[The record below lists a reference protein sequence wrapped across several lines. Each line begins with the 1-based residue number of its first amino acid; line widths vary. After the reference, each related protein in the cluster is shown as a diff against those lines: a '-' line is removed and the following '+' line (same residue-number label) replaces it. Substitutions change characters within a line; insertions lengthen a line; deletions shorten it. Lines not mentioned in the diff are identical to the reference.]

1 MTGPDL
7 APGLFAAHLASRICH
22 DLISPLGAIGN
33 GMELLEMSGVEGA
46 EIDLIRNAIDDAN
59 RRLRYFRVAFGRAG
73 DGQMLASAEL
83 SDLVR
88 RDDGGR
94 ALRVTWLTEGDIPR
108 REAKRVFLALMCLE
122 SAMPWGGECLV
133 RQSGAGWH
141 LAGAAERLRDL
152 PDLWRILG
160 PDGVT
165 ALPEPAEMHFALLA
179 QELGGQPV
187 HLEQAP
193 GEISLIF

>member
-1 MTGPDL
+1 MTGSGP
-7 APGLFAAHLASRICH
+7 APGAYAALLASRICH

-33 GMELLEMSGVEGA
+33 GMELLELSGIEGA
-46 EIDLIRNAIDDAN
+46 EIDLIRSAIDDAN
-59 RRLRYFRVAFGRAG
+59 RRLRFFRVAFGRAG
-73 DGQMLASAEL
+73 DGQVLASADLRDML
-83 SDLVR
+83 S

-94 ALRVTWLTEGDIPR
+94 AMRVTWLTEGDIPR

-133 RQSGAGWH
+133 RRSGAGWH

-152 PDLWRILG
+152 PEMWRLLG
-160 PDGVT
+160 PDGIT
-165 ALPEPAEMHFALLA
+165 TLPEPAEMHFALLA
-179 QELGGQPV
+179 QDLDGHPV

-193 GEISLIF
+193 GEISLMF